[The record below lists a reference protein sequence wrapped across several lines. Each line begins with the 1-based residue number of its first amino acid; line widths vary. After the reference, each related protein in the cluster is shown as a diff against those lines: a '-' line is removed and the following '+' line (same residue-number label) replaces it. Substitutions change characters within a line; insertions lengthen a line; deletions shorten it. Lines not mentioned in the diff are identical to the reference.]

1 MLKFP
6 VLLFILSGFFQPG
19 RPSVGDT
26 IRYNYINPK
35 YYLCHYTVAPLKMD
49 GKLEEKDW
57 SSVPWTDNFVDIFIG
72 NKVPPPFNT
81 RVKMLWDDTY
91 FYFAAEMKETDIRA
105 EFTKRDTVICLENDI
120 EIFLDP
126 NGDNHE
132 YFEYEMNAFG
142 TVWDLFL
149 ARAYRD
155 SVNPDN
161 GWNIE
166 GLLTGISINGT
177 LNKPGDTDKYW
188 IAEIAIPWRAFEKN
202 GRMPIPP
209 KEFDQWRVNFL
220 RVEWVPKTVDGHY
233 ETDKSKP
240 CNNSVW
246 SPHQSGG
253 MHDPESFGIV
263 QFTRQNKN
271 NARIIP
277 DPSLPARSALMQI
290 YFAQKKFFSEQ
301 KRYAATL
308 NELGLVPF
316 RLEGTA
322 ISHTIESR
330 PSGYIASVIVT
341 AGDKKTVWHINEVSK
356 IWHE

>member
-1 MLKFP
+1 MRKVILI
-6 VLLFILSGFFQPG
+6 LFILSGIIQTA
-19 RPSVGDT
+19 RPSGGDT

-35 YYLCHYTVAPLKMD
+35 YYLCHYTNAPVKID
-49 GKLEEKDW
+49 GKLTEKDW
-57 SSVPWTDNFVDIFIG
+57 ETVPWTDNFVDIFIG

-81 RVKMLWDDTY
+81 RVKMLWDDKY
-91 FYFAAEMKETDIRA
+91 FYFAAEMKEKDIRA
-105 EFTKRDTVICLENDI
+105 VFTKRDTVICLENDI

-132 YFEYEMNAFG
+132 YFEYEMNALG

-161 GWNIE
+161 GWDIE

-177 LNKPGDTDKYW
+177 LNKPGDTDQHW
-188 IAEIAIPWRAFEKN
+188 IAEIAIPWTAFEKN

-209 KEFDQWRVNFL
+209 KEYDQWRVNFL
-220 RVEWVPKTVDGHY
+220 RVEWAPKIVEGRY
-233 ETDKSKP
+233 ETDKTIP

-263 QFTRQNKN
+263 QFTRQVRSI
-271 NARIIP
+271 ARIIP

-290 YFAQKKFFSEQ
+290 YFAQKKFFTEH
-301 KRYAATL
+301 KKYASSL
-308 NELGLVPF
+308 HELGLVPF
-316 RLEGTA
+316 KLEGTVISPA
-322 ISHTIESR
+322 IGIK
-330 PSGYIASVIVT
+330 PFGYIASVIQT
-341 AGDKKTVWHINEVSK
+341 ERNQKSTWHINEVSR
-356 IWHE
+356 IWRE